1 MRPRLPIWFRQ
12 PLPAGAAAGR
22 VKGLLERQKLHT
34 VCEGAKCPN
43 RGACWRDSAAAFL
56 ILGNACTRDCR
67 FCAIPHDSHPAPPDP
82 GEPARLAEAAA
93 ALSLRHVVVT
103 SVTRDDLP
111 DGGAAH
117 FAATIRAIRARVP
130 GATVEVLVPDF
141 QGDGNALDRVLAEH
155 PDVFNHNVETVARL
169 HPPVR
174 PQADYRRSLAVL
186 RHASQAGART
196 KSGLML
202 GLGETDAEIAATLRD
217 LRAAGVALLTLGQY
231 LAPSPAHHPVARFVP
246 PAEFDR
252 WRDEALALG
261 FASVASAPHVRS
273 SYHAEEL
280 VAAPCPAGR
289 DGARPS
295 KNPAEWCDPAAG
307 GTTSV
312 SSALVLRKPSLP
324 RPSST
329 FTAP

>member
-1 MRPRLPIWFRQ
+1 MRQRLPSWFRR
-12 PLPAGAAAGR
+12 PLPPGAEGGR
-22 VKGLLERQKLHT
+22 VKQLLGRLDLHT

-43 RGACWRDSAAAFL
+43 RAGCWHEGAAAFL
-56 ILGNACTRDCR
+56 ILGDACTRACR
-67 FCAIPHDSHPAPPDP
+67 FCAIPHAAQPAPPDP

-93 ALSLRHVVVT
+93 AMGLRHVVVT

-117 FAATIRAIRARVP
+117 FAATIREIRARLP
-130 GATVEVLVPDF
+130 GTTVEVLVPDF
-141 QGDGNALDRVLAEH
+141 QGDTAALDLVLAAQ
-155 PDVFNHNVETVARL
+155 PDIFNHNLETVERL
-169 HPPVR
+169 QPSIR

-186 RHASQAGART
+186 AYAARAGART

-202 GLGETDAEIAATLRD
+202 GLGETDGEIAAALRD

-231 LAPSPAHHPVARFVP
+231 LAPSPAHHPVARFAA

-252 WRDEALALG
+252 WRADALALG

-280 VAAPCPAGR
+280 MAIR
-289 DGARPS
+289 GAS
-295 KNPAEWCDPAAG
+295 
-307 GTTSV
+307 
-312 SSALVLRKPSLP
+312 
-324 RPSST
+324 
-329 FTAP
+329 

>member
-1 MRPRLPIWFRQ
+1 MRQRLPSWFRR
-12 PLPAGAAAGR
+12 PLPPGAEGGR
-22 VKGLLERQKLHT
+22 VKQLLGRLDLHT

-43 RGACWRDSAAAFL
+43 RAGCWHEGAAAFL
-56 ILGNACTRDCR
+56 ILGDACTRACR
-67 FCAIPHDSHPAPPDP
+67 FCAIPHAAQPAPPDP

-93 ALSLRHVVVT
+93 AMGLRHVVVT

-117 FAATIRAIRARVP
+117 FAATIRAIRARLP

-141 QGDGNALDRVLAEH
+141 QNAAAALDLVLAAT
-155 PDVFNHNVETVARL
+155 PDIFNHNLETVERL
-169 HPPVR
+169 QPSIR

-186 RHASQAGART
+186 AYAARAGART

-202 GLGETDAEIAATLRD
+202 GLGETDGEIAAALRD

-231 LAPSPAHHPVARFVP
+231 LAPSPAHHPVARFAA

-252 WRDEALALG
+252 WRADALALG

-280 VAAPCPAGR
+280 LV
-289 DGARPS
+289 
-295 KNPAEWCDPAAG
+295 AG
-307 GTTSV
+307 G
-312 SSALVLRKPSLP
+312 
-324 RPSST
+324 
-329 FTAP
+329 AP

>member
-1 MRPRLPIWFRQ
+1 MRSRLPSWFRQ
-12 PLPAGAAAGR
+12 ALPPAASGGR
-22 VKGLLERQKLHT
+22 VKQLLGQLGLHT

-43 RGACWRDSAAAFL
+43 RAACWHDSAAAFL
-56 ILGNACTRDCR
+56 ILGNVCTRDCR
-67 FCAIPHDSHPAPPDP
+67 FCAIPHEARPAPPDP

-93 ALSLRHVVVT
+93 AMGLRHVVVT

-117 FAATIRAIRARVP
+117 FAATIREIRSRIP
-130 GATVEVLVPDF
+130 GAAVEVLIPDF
-141 QGDGNALDRVLAEH
+141 QGDPAALATVLAAQ
-155 PDVFNHNVETVARL
+155 PDILNHNLETVERL
-169 HPPVR
+169 QPSVR

-186 RHASQAGART
+186 RRAAHAGGRT

-202 GLGETDAEIAATLRD
+202 GLGETDAELRAALRD

-246 PAEFDR
+246 PEEFDR

-261 FASVASAPHVRS
+261 FACVAAAPHVRS

-280 VAAPCPAGR
+280 A
-289 DGARPS
+289 
-295 KNPAEWCDPAAG
+295 AAG
-307 GTTSV
+307 
-312 SSALVLRKPSLP
+312 SAP
-324 RPSST
+324 
-329 FTAP
+329 

>member
-1 MRPRLPIWFRQ
+1 MRQRLPSWFRR
-12 PLPAGAAAGR
+12 PLPPGAEGGR
-22 VKGLLERQKLHT
+22 VKRLLARLDLHT

-43 RGACWRDSAAAFL
+43 RAACWHDSAAAFL
-56 ILGNACTRDCR
+56 ILGDACTRACR
-67 FCAIPHDSHPAPPDP
+67 FCAIPHAAQPAPPDP

-93 ALSLRHVVVT
+93 AMGLRHVVVT
-103 SVTRDDLP
+103 SVTRDDLS

-117 FAATIRAIRARVP
+117 FAETIRAIRARLP
-130 GATVEVLVPDF
+130 GASVEVLVPDF
-141 QGDGNALDRVLAEH
+141 QNAAAALDLVLAAQ
-155 PDVFNHNVETVARL
+155 PDIFNHNLETVERL
-169 HPPVR
+169 QPAIR

-186 RHASQAGART
+186 RRAAQAGART

-202 GLGETDAEIAATLRD
+202 GLGETDGEIAAALRD

-261 FASVASAPHVRS
+261 FACVAAAPHVRS

-280 VAAPCPAGR
+280 AVRGSAP
-289 DGARPS
+289 
-295 KNPAEWCDPAAG
+295 
-307 GTTSV
+307 
-312 SSALVLRKPSLP
+312 
-324 RPSST
+324 
-329 FTAP
+329 